1 MATENKQIAHE
12 RYPFHSY
19 HGFFLSFSWW
29 FKSIASS
36 SREAIKISLTRVHV
50 DSETHN
56 RTTVSLCPA
65 VSFCPALRY
74 KPTVTKLGQCC
85 CCCSFFFRIS
95 KMSFY
100 TVLDQEHLRTIKNI
114 HFFEQNELANIELN
128 IPKSFSLNFKPLT
141 GPSL

>member
-1 MATENKQIAHE
+1 MPRCLILPGT
-12 RYPFHSY
+12 
-19 HGFFLSFSWW
+19 
-29 FKSIASS
+29 
-36 SREAIKISLTRVHV
+36 
-50 DSETHN
+50 
-56 RTTVSLCPA
+56 
-65 VSFCPALRY
+65 ALQAYCHKARS
-74 KPTVTKLGQCC
+74 VLLLLF
-85 CCCSFFFRIS
+85 FFFRMS